1 MQIDCLSF
9 VEEKKQSLK
18 KEVAVLKGHNIS
30 PKLVVIN
37 VGNDQ
42 ASLSYIKNK
51 IKIGTELGV
60 LVEFLHYQDIAET
73 DLLSLIDRLNN
84 DDDVHAIICQ
94 LPLPSKLNKDKI
106 INTISPEK
114 DVDCLT
120 KINYGLFLTSRENTG
135 LIPCTA
141 KGVWSLLKWLPI
153 NLEGKHAVIV
163 NRSDI
168 VGKPTANLLLNENC
182 TITICHSKTKN
193 VKQYLQVADIIVL
206 GVGQRNFLLKEDVKE
221 NAVVIDI
228 SINRGEN
235 NRLCGD
241 ADFQNLVDKCWIS
254 PVPKGVGPIT
264 VVMIF
269 DNLIS
274 LIKKK
279 RN

>member
-60 LVEFLHYQDIAET
+60 LVEFLHHQDIAET

-221 NAVVIDI
+221 NAVVIDV
-228 SINRGEN
+228 SINRDEN

>member
-1 MQIDCLSF
+1 MQINCLSF
-9 VEEKKQSLK
+9 VEEKKQNLK
-18 KEVAVLKGHNIS
+18 KEIAFLKGHNIN

-37 VGNDQ
+37 VGDDQ

-60 LVEFLHYQDIAET
+60 LVEFLHYQDIT
-73 DLLSLIDRLNN
+73 QIDLLKLIDRLNHDN
-84 DDDVHAIICQ
+84 EVHAIICQ
-94 LPLPSKLNKDKI
+94 LPLPKKFNKDKV
-106 INTISPEK
+106 INAISIEK

-141 KGVWSLLKWLPI
+141 KGVWSLLKWLQI
-153 NLEGKHAVIV
+153 DFIGKDVVIV

-168 VGKPTANLLLNENC
+168 VGKPIANLLLNEDC
-182 TITICHSKTKN
+182 TITVCHSKTKN
-193 VKQYLQVADIIVL
+193 VKQHLRAADIIVL
-206 GVGQRNFLLKEDVKE
+206 GVGQINFLLKEDVKS
-221 NAVVIDI
+221 NAVVIDV
-228 SINRGEN
+228 SINRDEN
-235 NRLCGD
+235 NKLCGD
-241 ADFQNLVDKCWIS
+241 ADFQNLVDKCCIT

-274 LIKKK
+274 LIKRK